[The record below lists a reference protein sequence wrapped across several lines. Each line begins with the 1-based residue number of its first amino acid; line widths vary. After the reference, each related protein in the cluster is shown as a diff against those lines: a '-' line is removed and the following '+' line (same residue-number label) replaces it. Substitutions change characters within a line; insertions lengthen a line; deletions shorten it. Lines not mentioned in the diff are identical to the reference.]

1 MHGRVCSTPK
11 ETLSPWKQTLVR
23 MVRRGDEKSCGHDA
37 NDDGC
42 ESAESTQDVLGSR
55 VLAVVV
61 AAAAGAGARR
71 LRATGS
77 AARSA
82 GGTAKAWGGA
92 GVRVGRPEWLDFE
105 GLGGGINLETEFAIS
120 LT

>member
-11 ETLSPWKQTLVR
+11 ETLSPWKQTPIR

-42 ESAESTQDVLGSR
+42 ERAESTQDVLGSR
-55 VLAVVV
+55 VLAAVV
-61 AAAAGAGARR
+61 AAAGAGARR
-71 LRATGS
+71 LGATRS

-92 GVRVGRPEWLDFE
+92 GVRVGRPKWLDFE
-105 GLGGGINLETEFAIS
+105 GLGSGINLETEFAIG